1 MSDATWFPLPRGEHT
16 QGEGEADAPGR
27 QAGALRP
34 DTVPLK
40 YHRSRRHGFSMV
52 YPEIWHV
59 TALDNDGAFFESE
72 DGASLSVE
80 VTDLGTPVTAAD
92 LPALRAGFLRGLR
105 GVPEAE
111 LLSVEGYDVGFLVG
125 LEAHQR
131 VGVGL
136 RWVRVLYK
144 DSLQVRLVA
153 QAPTDAAF
161 ERWLSCFKPSMTGF
175 RFDGGIAPSP

>member
-1 MSDATWFPLPRGEHT
+1 M
-16 QGEGEADAPGR
+16 
-27 QAGALRP
+27 RP
-34 DTVPLK
+34 ETVPLK

-52 YPEIWHV
+52 YPETWRV
-59 TALDNDGAFFESE
+59 TPLDNDGAFFESD

-80 VTDLGTPVTAAD
+80 VTDLGTTVTAAD
-92 LPALRAGFLRGLR
+92 LPALREGFLRGLR

-131 VGVGL
+131 LGL
-136 RWVRVLYK
+136 GRRWVRVLYK

-153 QAPTDAAF
+153 QAPTEAAF

-175 RFDGGIAPSP
+175 RFDGGIAPAPGEAPPGA